1 MASTEIPDPEA
12 IPPIELKG
20 TRIDA
25 VKGAAAGIKA
35 VASTVAFSYREM
47 GVVRGTKM
55 LLQINQK
62 DGFDCQS
69 CAWPSPDGDRHVAE
83 FCENG
88 AKAVSDEATT
98 KRITRAFFKEH
109 SVSELA
115 ARSDYWLG
123 QQGRLTEPMVLR
135 AGATHYEPIAWED
148 AFTLVAW
155 RPPTTLRSTPQAGQA
170 TRPRSSTSSLCG
182 PLART
187 TCRTAQT
194 CATSRAGPR
203 SAR

>member
-88 AKAVSDEATT
+88 AKAVADEADD
-98 KRITRAFFKEH
+98 KA
-109 SVSELA
+109 
-115 ARSDYWLG
+115 
-123 QQGRLTEPMVLR
+123 GRPGL
-135 AGATHYEPIAWED
+135 
-148 AFTLVAW
+148 FS
-155 RPPTTLRSTPQAGQA
+155 RSTACP
-170 TRPRSSTSSLCG
+170 SSRHG
-182 PLART
+182 PIT
-187 TCRTAQT
+187 GSG
-194 CATSRAGPR
+194 SRGD
-203 SAR
+203 